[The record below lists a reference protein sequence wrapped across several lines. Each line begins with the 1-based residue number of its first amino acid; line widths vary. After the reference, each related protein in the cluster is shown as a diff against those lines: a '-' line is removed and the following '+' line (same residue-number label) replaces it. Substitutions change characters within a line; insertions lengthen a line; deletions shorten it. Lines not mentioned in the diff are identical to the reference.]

1 MKKRVLFLIALVL
14 CVPVITFAANGQPFQ
29 DLQSQIDQLKNMLQ
43 NIQLTPGPAGP
54 QGPTGATGPT
64 GLTGATGPTGL
75 TGATGPTGLT
85 GATGPTGADGQ
96 EGPTGPP
103 GLLTSS
109 MYQHTEFGAS
119 PAKCGFDDIAISCD
133 AGCPLERTLFK
144 LILNPLGPNQS
155 AGLHEPGE
163 CIAWCGYVVHGS
175 DPLYP
180 TQTLLGPASST
191 VVTCVQRQ

>member
-54 QGPTGATGPT
+54 QGP
-64 GLTGATGPTGL
+64 